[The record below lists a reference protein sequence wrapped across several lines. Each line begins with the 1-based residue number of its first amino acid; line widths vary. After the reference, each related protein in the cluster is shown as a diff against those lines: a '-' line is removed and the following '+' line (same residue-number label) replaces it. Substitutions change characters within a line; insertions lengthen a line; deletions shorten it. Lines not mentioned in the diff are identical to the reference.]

1 MIKIIFAPRAN
12 QINSLISQAK
22 IDILKTNKNQLLI
35 LLAFFSIYVIW
46 GSTYLLNKIAV
57 TEIPAFSLAGF
68 RFLIAGTLILI
79 IAKILRKPLHVS
91 KKQLLNS
98 CIAGFLFL
106 VYGNGVFVWALNYID
121 SGFAA
126 LLASTQPL
134 FVLILMRLIDSK
146 KLQVKSIIG
155 VSLGMIGMY
164 LLVSQKGVS
173 TKEGSLLAIGIM
185 FSCVLSWSYGSIFVS
200 KADLPKNFFVSTG
213 YQMIFAGVLLLCIS
227 LGLQETWISPSD
239 LSFKAQLSFIGLIV
253 FGGIVAFTAFNFLLK
268 NVSPEKVATSAYV
281 NPVVAMFLGW
291 YVLDENLTTQSI
303 IAAVILLTGVYFIT
317 SRKRL

>member
-1 MIKIIFAPRAN
+1 M
-12 QINSLISQAK
+12 K
-22 IDILKTNKNQLLI
+22 IDKKQLLI
-35 LLAFFSIYVIW
+35 LLAFFSIYFIW

-57 TEIPAFSLAGF
+57 SEIPAFSLAAV
-68 RFLIAGTLILI
+68 RFLIAGSLILG
-79 IAKILRKPLHVS
+79 IAKILKKSLRIS
-91 KKQLLNS
+91 IKQLLNAF
-98 CIAGFLFL
+98 IAGFLFL

-134 FVLILMRLIDSK
+134 FVLLLMRLIDGK
-146 KLQVKSIIG
+146 RMQIKSIIG
-155 VSLGMIGMY
+155 VTLGMFGMY

-173 TKEGSLLAIGIM
+173 SKEGSLFAIIVM

-213 YQMIFAGVLLLCIS
+213 YQMLIAGVFLLAIS
-227 LGLQETWISPSD
+227 FGLQETWVSPS
-239 LSFKAQLSFIGLIV
+239 LWSLNAQLSVIGLIL
-253 FGGIVAFTAFNFLLK
+253 FGGIVAFTSFNFLLK
-268 NVSPEKVATSAYV
+268 NVSPDKVSTSAYV
-281 NPVVAMFLGW
+281 NPIVAMLLGW
-291 YVLDENLTTQSI
+291 YVLEEQLSNQSI